1 MTLQVVLADLSQIDQ
16 LVQAEFSDLLSG
28 ENDSLQNSKTLIS
41 RLSIHDQK
49 TLLYSLIRILSKQHL
64 QTEVSPRDSRREGQS
79 KAIGGVA
86 AVIKAIVGVVPTL
99 QDHLGEWL
107 GGISAIAVG
116 QGHTTHRAVIAVS
129 STIPGEHL
137 NAGLQYLYQ
146 LNDLPGQVNKGLEKG
161 MSLFGDKLYIKHTP
175 TLHQEGG
182 VLKLRSL
189 LSIIVAK

>member
-1 MTLQVVLADLSQIDQ
+1 MTLQVVLADLFLIDQ
-16 LVQAEFSDLLSG
+16 LVQAEFLDLLSG
-28 ENDSLQNSKTLIS
+28 DNDSLQSSKALIS

-64 QTEVSPRDSRREGQS
+64 QADPLPRDSRREGQS

-107 GGISAIAVG
+107 VGISATAVG

-129 STIPGEHL
+129 STIPGEYL
-137 NAGLQYLYQ
+137 DAGLQYLYP

-175 TLHQEGG
+175 TLHQEGW
-182 VLKLRSL
+182 VLKIRSL
-189 LSIIVAK
+189 LSIFVAK

>member
-1 MTLQVVLADLSQIDQ
+1 MTLQVVLADLFELDQ

-28 ENDSLQNSKTLIS
+28 DNDSLQNSKTLIS

-49 TLLYSLIRILSKQHL
+49 TLLYSLIRTLSKQQL
-64 QTEVSPRDSRREGQS
+64 PTEGSPRDSRHEGQS

-86 AVIKAIVGVVPTL
+86 AVIKAIVGIVPTL
-99 QDHLGEWL
+99 QEHLGEWL

-129 STIPGEHL
+129 STIPGEYL
-137 NAGLQYLYQ
+137 DAGLQYLYQ
-146 LNDLPGQVNKGLEKG
+146 LIDLPGQVNKELEKG

-175 TLHQEGG
+175 TLHQEGW
-182 VLKLRSL
+182 VLELRSPL
-189 LSIIVAK
+189 IIVAK